1 IENFIS
7 FLPSTFRTL
16 SEFVYFA
23 IPSFSLP
30 QDIKYTL
37 ENIKKTLSLIDKI
50 ALCKILNQ
58 DLESVSIYLYEDF
71 LKAYDD
77 LRATQ
82 KRKEGGVFYTPKSIV
97 DMIVSSLDELLKT
110 KLNKNKG
117 FNDQGVKVL

>member
-1 IENFIS
+1 IENDDYDLEKIPIENFIS

-97 DMIVSSLDELLKT
+97 DMIVSSLD
-110 KLNKNKG
+110 
-117 FNDQGVKVL
+117 